1 MNDENLIPFN
11 QRTASEQRDIARA
24 GGIASGEARR
34 ERARVLKWLNDKGE
48 SGTQS
53 DDIILNMIKAAKSL
67 SAKDRVKAAEFVY
80 RLAGEYTEK
89 HEVETNITPA
99 DFAESVIENERTQR
113 AKRSL

>member
-1 MNDENLIPFN
+1 MNDENLRPI
-11 QRTASEQRDIARA
+11 QLSHEEATRYGRD

-34 ERARVLKWLNDKGE
+34 EKARALKWLNESGE
-48 SGTQS
+48 NGTQS

-67 SAKDRVKAAEFVY
+67 NAKDRVKAAEFVY
-80 RLAGEYTEK
+80 RLAGEYSEK

-113 AKRSL
+113 AERSL

>member
-1 MNDENLIPFN
+1 MNNENLIPLS
-11 QRTASEQRDIARA
+11 QRTKSERRKIARD

-34 ERARVLKWLNDKGE
+34 EKARALKWLNEAGE
-48 SGTQS
+48 NGTQS

-67 SAKDRVKAAEFVY
+67 NAKDRVKAAEFVY
-80 RLAGEYTEK
+80 RLAGEYSEK

-113 AKRSL
+113 AERSL